1 MQSFITLRENK
12 PKWFH
17 TRINVSHTLS
27 VTHTHSESTH
37 YQSHTQTQD
46 GRGTVSTRE
55 LRKICR
61 VERRRVTRKEF
72 RHQDHRSSRSPLVWL
87 RCSRKVWLLNTTKKH
102 QFTIRWSEY
111 YECNVQRSTCKTCVG
126 SGVYGEHNVCNLP
139 GISFIIVV
147 ESWVKGKN
155 IKMMGRT
162 TYWKGLPVYFNDS
175 LHKQGCRCYEWQKAI
190 VSKETQTNI

>member
-1 MQSFITLRENK
+1 MITFSRRMQSFITLRENK

-87 RCSRKVWLLNTTKKH
+87 RCSRKVWLLNTTRNTSSQYGGVSTTSVTSKGVPAKH
-102 QFTIRWSEY
+102 VSGRVYT
-111 YECNVQRSTCKTCVG
+111 VSTT
-126 SGVYGEHNVCNLP
+126 SATFREFDL
-139 GISFIIVV
+139 
-147 ESWVKGKN
+147 
-155 IKMMGRT
+155 
-162 TYWKGLPVYFNDS
+162 L
-175 LHKQGCRCYEWQKAI
+175 
-190 VSKETQTNI
+190 